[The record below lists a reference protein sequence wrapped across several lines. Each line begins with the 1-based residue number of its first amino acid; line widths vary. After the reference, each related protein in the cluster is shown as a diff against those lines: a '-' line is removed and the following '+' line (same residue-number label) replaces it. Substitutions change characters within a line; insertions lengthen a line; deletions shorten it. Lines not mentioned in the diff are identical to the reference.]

1 MYIVTLEDHPDGV
14 YSVFD
19 ENEDRVIP
27 IFQEEDDADRYLLM
41 LQEDVDYPPM
51 QIVEIDDHVIIG
63 ACQERGQKFSIITA
77 DDFLIPPDDL
87 E

>member
-41 LQEDVDYPPM
+41 LQEDSDYPPM

-63 ACQERGQKFSIITA
+63 ACQERGQKFSIITS